1 LRSFGLAFLII
12 GIFLISLSGL
22 EKIIIYASLSQ
33 RASDIQ
39 SLKIIT
45 PNGIWNITQ
54 MTLIFG
60 IMILIIGLVMSLWK
74 FIIKQIEMIREANR
88 QFEIEHGMK
97 RSKNDNE

>member
-12 GIFLISLSGL
+12 GIFLMSLSGL
-22 EKIIIYASLSQ
+22 EKIIIYASLNQ

-60 IMILIIGLVMSLWK
+60 IIILIIGLVMSLWE

>member
-1 LRSFGLAFLII
+1 MRSFGLAFLII
-12 GIFLISLSGL
+12 GIFLMSLSGL

-54 MTLIFG
+54 MTLIIG
-60 IMILIIGLVMSLWK
+60 IIILIIGLVMSLWG
-74 FIIKQIEMIREANR
+74 FIIKQTEMIREANR

>member
-12 GIFLISLSGL
+12 GIFLMSLSGL

-45 PNGIWNITQ
+45 PNIIWNITQ

-60 IMILIIGLVMSLWK
+60 IIILIIGLIMSLWE

-88 QFEIEHGMK
+88 QFEKEHGMK